1 LWDTQRGAAPVGP
14 LATDDTFTTP
24 GAGFAVP
31 NRAVELL
38 APYRQPSIA

>member
-1 LWDTQRGAAPVGP
+1 VRLRSVRWR
-14 LATDDTFTTP
+14 TDDTFATP